1 MNVTLNTYANNVSAY
16 NMEEMAANQKQ
27 AEQPKTEKTEDY
39 TVFSDEGMNAV
50 LEQKNPFRKME
61 AAVYHGDVEAL
72 KKAAKEYCKNTL
84 PVNWD
89 RVVDPDRK
97 IYGAAYVES
106 LLTQYKQ
113 QEEKVI
119 SYYAEAHQENL
130 TYDDPYKH
138 ILMKYVFKNSPFF
151 RADMSATERQKA
163 LEQERALL
171 WGGSIDMADPYALK
185 NQGGAINIKEADKI
199 AHQAAR
205 DKIDEL
211 IRRVHI

>member
-1 MNVTLNTYANNVSAY
+1 
-16 NMEEMAANQKQ
+16 
-27 AEQPKTEKTEDY
+27 
-39 TVFSDEGMNAV
+39 
-50 LEQKNPFRKME
+50 
-61 AAVYHGDVEAL
+61 
-72 KKAAKEYCKNTL
+72 
-84 PVNWD
+84 
-89 RVVDPDRK
+89 
-97 IYGAAYVES
+97 
-106 LLTQYKQ
+106 
-113 QEEKVI
+113 
-119 SYYAEAHQENL
+119 
-130 TYDDPYKH
+130 
-138 ILMKYVFKNSPFF
+138 MKYVFKNSPFF

>member
-106 LLTQYKQ
+106 LLTQYK
-113 QEEKVI
+113 
-119 SYYAEAHQENL
+119 
-130 TYDDPYKH
+130 
-138 ILMKYVFKNSPFF
+138 
-151 RADMSATERQKA
+151 
-163 LEQERALL
+163 
-171 WGGSIDMADPYALK
+171 
-185 NQGGAINIKEADKI
+185 
-199 AHQAAR
+199 
-205 DKIDEL
+205 
-211 IRRVHI
+211 